1 MQPCNELA
9 DFLPGFRPLVIRL
22 ANTVLLC
29 RRHHRLV
36 HEGRVRMALD
46 RLGQAVFFAR
56 SGTAVA
62 SAPPLPEPTLPLP
75 PPPPLPP
82 GKMYNGAARLLDSAI
97 PWEIEAAAREAV
109 EAAPE
114 AGESGKQGGEP
125 GKAVEQVG
133 RAGEHADVV
142 DRGTGGRREDPDRR
156 RSQDNPP
163 PPARAA

>member
-1 MQPCNELA
+1 ML
-9 DFLPGFRPLVIRL
+9 RL

-56 SGTAVA
+56 NGAAVA
-62 SAPPLPEPTLPLP
+62 SAPPLPETKLPLPPLP

-82 GKMYNGAARLLDSAI
+82 GEMYNGAARLLDSAI

-114 AGESGKQGGEP
+114 AGESGKQAGEP
-125 GKAVEQVG
+125 DEAVEQAG
-133 RAGEHADVV
+133 RA
-142 DRGTGGRREDPDRR
+142 DRRTDRR
-156 RSQDNPP
+156 REATP
-163 PPARAA
+163 PPAQAA